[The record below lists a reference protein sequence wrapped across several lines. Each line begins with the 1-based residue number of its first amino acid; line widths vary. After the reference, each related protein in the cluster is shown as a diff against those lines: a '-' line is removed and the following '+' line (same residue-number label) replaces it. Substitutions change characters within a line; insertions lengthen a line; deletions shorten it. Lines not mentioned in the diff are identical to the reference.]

1 MYLVK
6 GGNVGQEFRVNGRS
20 NNSGCM
26 PKICQRWIEFIL
38 LKNAHKF
45 YSLRHRSPVG
55 SGKSS
60 GKAHKA
66 MPLRLSRDP
75 EGGMMGGAGRLRC

>member
-26 PKICQRWIEFIL
+26 PKICQRSIEFIL
-38 LKNAHKF
+38 LRNAHAF
-45 YSLRHRSPVG
+45 EFDSPRHRIPVG

-60 GKAHKA
+60 GKAHRA
-66 MPLRLSRDP
+66 MPSRSSRDP
-75 EGGMMGGAGRLRC
+75 EGGMM